1 MSSAPV
7 AAAASLRAVTREIAP
22 PDDVLG
28 ALGTDGVAWLHDGAS
43 FASSGVVASVRP
55 DDAVGFLAAIEH
67 DADPKLPGTGPIA
80 VGALPFDP
88 ARTGELVVPASI
100 VGRTADGR
108 GWRTEIGGGLRATP
122 EPGDQPSRYVVS
134 ASSSHA
140 AWCSAVERA
149 LAAIDTGDLT
159 KVVLAR
165 AVDVEA
171 DQDFDVAAVLAR
183 LRNQQPG
190 CFVYAAS
197 GMVGASPEL
206 LVARHGSTVV
216 SRPLAGTAV
225 IGDQDV
231 DELRASAKDGNEH
244 RIVVQAIRAA
254 LGPWCEHLDA
264 PDTPEVDTFADVA
277 HLATPVYGTLRS
289 PAPDALTL
297 VRSLHPTPAVAGTP
311 TDAALDAIARLE
323 ADPRGSYAGPV
334 GWIDARGDGEW
345 AVALRGAAVDGRRA
359 RLHAGAGIVPGSD
372 PEAEWAETQAKL
384 EPMLR
389 ALVRP

>member
-7 AAAASLRAVTREIAP
+7 TTGASLRAVTREIAP

-28 ALGTDGVAWLHDGAS
+28 ALGDDGVAWLHDGAS
-43 FASSGVVASVRP
+43 FASSGVVARVRP
-55 DDAVGFLAAIEH
+55 DDAVGFLAAVEH
-67 DADPKLPGTGPIA
+67 DADPALPGTGPIA
-80 VGALPFDP
+80 VGALPFEP
-88 ARTGELVVPASI
+88 TAVGELVVPACI

-108 GWRTEIGGGLRATP
+108 GWRTEIGGNLRVTP
-122 EPGDQPSRYVVS
+122 ERADPPARYVVS
-134 ASSSHA
+134 ASSTHD
-140 AWCSAVERA
+140 AWRTAVERA
-149 LAAIDTGDLT
+149 LAEIDAGHVT

-206 LVARHGSTVV
+206 LIARHGSTVV

-231 DELRASAKDGNEH
+231 EDLRASAKDGNEH
-244 RIVVQAIRAA
+244 RIVVQAIVEA
-254 LGPWCEHLDA
+254 LEPWCAHLDA

-277 HLATPVYGTLRS
+277 HLATPVYGTLRD

-297 VRSLHPTPAVAGTP
+297 VRALHPTPAVGGTP
-311 TDAALDAIARLE
+311 TDAALEVITRLE
-323 ADPRGSYAGPV
+323 TDPRGAYAGPV

-345 AVALRGAAVDGRRA
+345 AVALRGAAVNGRRA

-372 PEAEWAETQAKL
+372 PEAEWIETQAKL

>member
-7 AAAASLRAVTREIAP
+7 TTGASLRAVTREIAP

-43 FASSGVVASVRP
+43 FASSGVVARVRP
-55 DDAVGFLAAIEH
+55 DDAVGFLAAVEH
-67 DADPKLPGTGPIA
+67 DGDPALPGTGPIA

-88 ARTGELVVPASI
+88 TVVGELVVPAYI

-108 GWRTEIGGGLRATP
+108 GWRTEIGGNLRATP
-122 EPGDQPSRYVVS
+122 EPTDPPAHYVVS
-134 ASSSHA
+134 AISTHD
-140 AWCSAVERA
+140 AWRTAVGRA
-149 LAAIDTGDLT
+149 LAEIDAGHVT

-190 CFVYAAS
+190 CFVYAAG

-206 LVARHGSTVV
+206 LIARHGSTVV

-231 DELRASAKDGNEH
+231 EDLRASAKDGNEH
-244 RIVVQAIRAA
+244 RIVVQAIVEA
-254 LGPWCEHLDA
+254 LAPWCVHLDA

-277 HLATPVYGTLRS
+277 HLATPVYGTLRD

-297 VRSLHPTPAVAGTP
+297 VRALHPTPAVGGTP
-311 TDAALDAIARLE
+311 TDAALEVITRLE
-323 ADPRGSYAGPV
+323 ADPRGAYAGPV

-345 AVALRGAAVDGRRA
+345 AVALRGAAIDGRRA

-372 PEAEWAETQAKL
+372 PEAEWTETQAKL

>member
-7 AAAASLRAVTREIAP
+7 TTGASLRAVTREIAP

-43 FASSGVVASVRP
+43 FASSGVVARVRP
-55 DDAVGFLAAIEH
+55 DDAVGFLAAVEH
-67 DADPKLPGTGPIA
+67 DGDPALPGTGPIA

-88 ARTGELVVPASI
+88 TVVGELVVPAYI

-108 GWRTEIGGGLRATP
+108 GWRTEIGGNLRATP
-122 EPGDQPSRYVVS
+122 EPADPPAHYVVS
-134 ASSSHA
+134 AISTHD
-140 AWCSAVERA
+140 AWRTAVGRA
-149 LAAIDTGDLT
+149 LAEIDAGHVT

-190 CFVYAAS
+190 CFVYAAG

-206 LVARHGSTVV
+206 LIARHGSTVV

-231 DELRASAKDGNEH
+231 EDLRASAKDGNEH
-244 RIVVQAIRAA
+244 RIVVQAIVEA
-254 LGPWCEHLDA
+254 LAPWCVHLDA

-277 HLATPVYGTLRS
+277 HLATPVYGTLRD

-297 VRSLHPTPAVAGTP
+297 VRALHPTPAVGGTP
-311 TDAALDAIARLE
+311 TDAALEVITRLE
-323 ADPRGSYAGPV
+323 ADPRGAYAGPV

-345 AVALRGAAVDGRRA
+345 AVALRGAAIDGRRA

-372 PEAEWAETQAKL
+372 PEAEWTETQAKL